1 MRRALLTGSLLIGLT
16 LLIAS
21 GASAQIVYT
30 HEAPNGAAEL
40 WTMNDDGSN
49 QHVLIA
55 WNSIA
60 PNDSVFGANLLP
72 TSSTLLFVGHT
83 DEYDHLGYGNDGTN
97 YEGIYELVNGVVTR
111 ISGAPEDTPT
121 VASSDGSPSQ
131 TADGRVVYDEI
142 VSSFDGSG
150 DVTGASESLLVRS
163 LSGGAA
169 STWVTTPPPFI
180 HLGAFAADPTDSSL
194 LAYESGSNPNE
205 LVVGN
210 QSGTNPLVT
219 DAQPNGSD
227 PAWSPNGQDIVDV
240 DGTPPP
246 GQGGFSAGLWL
257 FYGSSVRELLVDPDP
272 DTQYS
277 ISSLSDPTFAGPNE
291 ILFDADDNIW
301 EIPASCN
308 MCTLAADAKQLTTD
322 GTSAHPDSTPAWTSA
337 TITPLGGNTPPP
349 SGTTFKVT
357 LTATAGQKV
366 LKQKGVVGTVK
377 CNVICAFAAIAGIEI
392 KGSKKEL
399 NSKQASGQLGAGGSK
414 KITLKLSSSQ
424 LKTIQKAIKKHK
436 KVTALIVADGKDVGG
451 KTVQVHTS
459 FTVKH

>member
-1 MRRALLTGSLLIGLT
+1 MKKLAAALATS
-16 LLIAS
+16 IALALAPAA
-21 GASAQIVYT
+21 GAEIVYT

-55 WNSIA
+55 WDSIA

-72 TSSTLLFVGHT
+72 TSSTLVFVGHT
-83 DEYDHLGYGNDGTN
+83 DEYDHIGYGNDGTN
-97 YEGIYELVNGVVTR
+97 YEGIYKLVNGVVTR
-111 ISGAPEDTPT
+111 ISGPPGDTPT

-131 TADGRVVYDEI
+131 TADGRVIYDEI
-142 VSSFDGSG
+142 VSSFDSSG
-150 DVTGASESLLVRS
+150 DVTGATESLLVRS
-163 LSGGAA
+163 LSGGAP
-169 STWVTTPPPFI
+169 STWVTTPPPAI
-180 HLGAFAADPTDSSL
+180 HLGAFAADPADSSL
-194 LAYESGSNPNE
+194 LAYESGSNPND

-227 PAWSPNGQDIVDV
+227 PAWSPDGQEIVDV

-257 FYGSSVRELLVDPDP
+257 FSGSSARELLVDPDP

-291 ILFDADDNIW
+291 ILLGADDNIW

-308 MCTLAADAKQLTTD
+308 MCTLAAGAKQLTTD
-322 GTSAHPDSTPAWTSA
+322 GTSAHPDSDPAWTSA
-337 TITPLGGNTPPP
+337 TIAPPGGVTV
-349 SGTTFKVT
+349 FKPTVT
-357 LTATAGQKV
+357 ASAAQKV
-366 LKQKGVVGTVK
+366 LKQKGVIATVK
-377 CNVICAFAAIAGIEI
+377 CNIICAFAALAGIEI

-399 NSKQASGQLGAGGSK
+399 DSKQASGQLLAGGSK
-414 KITLKLSSSQ
+414 KVTLKFSSGQ
-424 LKTIQKAIKKHK
+424 LKTIEKALKKHK
-436 KVTALIVADGKDVGG
+436 KVTAVIVAEAKDLAG
-451 KTVQVHTS
+451 KTLQAHIS

>member
-1 MRRALLTGSLLIGLT
+1 MRRALLIGSLLLGLA

-21 GASAQIVYT
+21 GASAQIIYT
-30 HEAPNGAAEL
+30 HDAPNGSAEL

-49 QHVLIA
+49 QHVLIG
-55 WNSIA
+55 WDSIA

-72 TSSTLLFVGHT
+72 TSSTLVFVGHT
-83 DEYDHLGYGNDGTN
+83 DEYDHVGYGNDGTN
-97 YEGIYELVNGVVTR
+97 YEGVYKLVNGVVTR
-111 ISGAPEDTPT
+111 ISGPPEDTPT

-142 VSSFDGSG
+142 VGTFDSSGN
-150 DVTGASESLLVRS
+150 VTGATESLLVRS
-163 LSGGAA
+163 LSGGAP

-194 LAYESGSNPNE
+194 LVYESGSNPND

-227 PAWSPNGQDIVDV
+227 PAWSPNGQEIVDV

-246 GQGGFSAGLWL
+246 GQDGFSAGLWL
-257 FYGSSVRELLVDPDP
+257 FYGSSTRELLVDPDP

-277 ISSLSDPTFAGPNE
+277 ISSLSNPTFAGPNE
-291 ILFDADDNIW
+291 ILFGANNNIW

-322 GTSAHPDSTPAWTSA
+322 GTSAHPDSSPAWTSA
-337 TITPLGGNTPPP
+337 TIAPPGGATMFTPTVAA
-349 SGTTFKVT
+349 S
-357 LTATAGQKV
+357 AAQKV
-366 LKQKGVVGTVK
+366 LKQKGVVATVK
-377 CNVICAFAAIAGIEI
+377 CNVTCAYAAIAGIEI

-399 NSKQASGQLGAGGSK
+399 DSKQVSGQLFTNGSRK
-414 KITLKLSSSQ
+414 FTLKLSSSQ
-424 LKTIQKAIKKHK
+424 LKTIEKALKKHK
-436 KVTALIVADGKDVGG
+436 KVTAVIVVDAKDVAG
-451 KTVQVHTS
+451 KTVQVHDS

>member
-1 MRRALLTGSLLIGLT
+1 VNKLVAGLAS
-16 LLIAS
+16 LIALAVAPVA
-21 GASAQIVYT
+21 GAEIIYT
-30 HEAPNGAAEL
+30 HDAPNGAAEL
-40 WTMNDDGSN
+40 WAMNDDGSN
-49 QHVLIA
+49 QHVLIG

-72 TSSTLLFVGHT
+72 TSSTLVFVGHT
-83 DEYDHLGYGNDGTN
+83 DEYDHVGYGNDGTN
-97 YEGIYELVNGVVTR
+97 YEGVYKLVNGVVTR
-111 ISGAPEDTPT
+111 ISGPPGDTPT

-142 VSSFDGSG
+142 VSTFDSSG
-150 DVTGASESLLVRS
+150 DVTGATESLLVRS

-227 PAWSPNGQDIVDV
+227 PAWSPNGQEIVDV

-257 FYGSSVRELLVDPDP
+257 FYGSSARELLVDPDP

-277 ISSLSDPTFAGPNE
+277 ISSLSYPTFAGPNE
-291 ILFDADDNIW
+291 ILFDADHNIW

-322 GTSAHPDSTPAWTSA
+322 GTSAHPDSGPAWTSA
-337 TITPLGGNTPPP
+337 TIAPPGGATV
-349 SGTTFKVT
+349 FKPTVT
-357 LTATAGQKV
+357 ASAAQKV
-366 LKQKGVVGTVK
+366 LKQKALVATVK

-399 NSKQASGQLGAGGSK
+399 NSKQASGQLAANGSK
-414 KITLKLSSSQ
+414 KVTLKFSSGQ
-424 LKTIQKAIKKHK
+424 LKTIEKALKKHK
-436 KVTALIVADGKDVGG
+436 KVTAVIVADAKDVAG
-451 KTVQVHTS
+451 KTVQVHSS